1 MGGLPQLSE
10 RLLRV
15 LGQHDNNWTS
25 MGTPASFC
33 RGEAVVAAFFGYFLG
48 LQKKSNS
55 SVGRDPQC
63 LSKKMKGLRKTPIR
77 IAGNSK
83 PDQM

>member
-15 LGQHDNNWTS
+15 LGQHDNNRAS

-33 RGEAVVAAFFGYFLG
+33 RGVADVAAFFGYFFL
-48 LQKKSNS
+48 L
-55 SVGRDPQC
+55 
-63 LSKKMKGLRKTPIR
+63 
-77 IAGNSK
+77 
-83 PDQM
+83 

>member
-1 MGGLPQLSE
+1 MGRLPQLSE

-15 LGQHDNNWTS
+15 LGQHDNNHTS

-33 RGEAVVAAFFGYFLG
+33 RGAADVAAFFGYFFL

-55 SVGRDPQC
+55 TAGRIPQC
-63 LSKKMKGLRKTPIR
+63 LSK
-77 IAGNSK
+77 
-83 PDQM
+83 